1 MLAEVPRFH
10 RARQAGCWHPG
21 KSGELSLADF
31 LRARGFSAYFTTHFA
46 APLVGA
52 VWSCPPDMALRYPAG
67 YLFAFLANHGMLSV
81 SGSPPWRTVSGGS
94 RCYVER
100 IAVGLAKICLS
111 SPVVSVRRYPDGVQV
126 RDASGEARDFDAA
139 VIATHPDQA
148 LRMLDTRHRE
158 RSSQSSAR
166 SAIRPTR
173 QCCTL
178 TLAFSRRAPAS
189 ARPGTTH
196 RAAAG
201 GQPRRRHG
209 SATT

>member
-1 MLAEVPRFH
+1 
-10 RARQAGCWHPG
+10 
-21 KSGELSLADF
+21 
-31 LRARGFSAYFTTHFA
+31 
-46 APLVGA
+46 
-52 VWSCPPDMALRYPAG
+52 MALRYPAG

-148 LRMLDTRHRE
+148 LRMLDTATPR
-158 RSSQSSAR
+158 
-166 SAIRPTR
+166 
-173 QCCTL
+173 
-178 TLAFSRRAPAS
+178 
-189 ARPGTTH
+189 GTVS
-196 RAAAG
+196 
-201 GQPRRRHG
+201 PRRVPLYAQPG
-209 SATT
+209 SAAH